1 MMSGVHQIMIG
12 ENSVPLTAFCTTSGL
27 YEFLVMPMGTSG
39 SPGHF
44 QRVMQQVTAD
54 LAQFVTIY
62 IDDVLVRSN
71 DESSMVDYIER
82 FLKALTRH
90 NLKISPSKSEIGAQE
105 ISFLGHTISPRGVKP
120 DAKQVNALRK
130 LPMPNNVSELRSLL
144 GGLSY
149 YRKFL
154 PNLSKRLQ
162 PITRLLKKDVPFS
175 FNAEMEGV
183 VQKILKVLTKP
194 PVLVYPDFEAAQNG
208 SRKFRLYCDASAAGF
223 GATLEQPQKDNTVR
237 SIVYLSRTV
246 LPNEQ
251 GWAPIEKEAG
261 CIVWA
266 IKRLRQYLFLIPFK
280 IYTDH
285 LPLTWLI
292 RVGVSNA
299 RVQRWMEFLTAYN
312 YRIIHEKGAAHG
324 NAEMLSRLCQPATQ
338 ADYQGSCSITN
349 PEDHAVFFVGAS
361 GVWLRSIPPSA
372 FNVFI
377 DARQR
382 LGVGGL
388 LSAPD
393 YSYDKSRSQYV
404 YHGHEDVENHV
415 LHNPPST

>member
-1 MMSGVHQIMIG
+1 MMSGFHQIMIG
-12 ENSVPLTAFCTTSGL
+12 ENSVLLTAFCTTSGL

-54 LAQFVTIY
+54 LAHFMTIY
-62 IDDVLVRSN
+62 IDDILVRSN

-90 NLKISPSKSEIGAQE
+90 NLKFSPSKSEIGAQE

-120 DAKQVNALRK
+120 DAKKVDALRK

-154 PNLSKRLQ
+154 PNLSRRLQ

-175 FNAEMEGV
+175 FDAEMEAV
-183 VQKILKVLTKP
+183 VRDILKVLTKP
-194 PVLVYPDFEAAQNG
+194 PVLVYPDFEAARNG
-208 SRKFRLYCDASAAGF
+208 SRKFRLYWDASAAGF

-237 SIVYLSRTV
+237 PIVYLSRTV

-251 GWAPIEKEAG
+251 GWAPIEKESG

-266 IKRLRQYLFLIPFK
+266 IKRLRQYLFLIPFD

-285 LPLTWLI
+285 LPLTSLL
-292 RVGVSNA
+292 RVGFSNA
-299 RVQRWMEFLTAYN
+299 RVQRWVEFLTAYD
-312 YRIIHEKGAAHG
+312 YRIIHRRGAAHG
-324 NAEMLSRLCQPATQ
+324 NADMLSRLCQPATQ
-338 ADYQGSCSITN
+338 ADAQGSCSITN
-349 PEDHAVFFVGAS
+349 PEDHAVYFVGA
-361 GVWLRSIPPSA
+361 GGMWPRSIPPFS
-372 FNVFI
+372 F
-377 DARQR
+377 QR
-382 LGVGGL
+382 VHRNSFCKTEVRRGWAPQCPRL
-388 LSAPD
+388 L
-393 YSYDKSRSQYV
+393 V
-404 YHGHEDVENHV
+404 
-415 LHNPPST
+415 